1 MVKFWRWLK
10 KWAWLVLAVTAF
22 VTGIIIAVSI
32 GKGKKHAPVVTEF
45 TKKAVEQVQKID
57 EEIEAEK
64 EEVRKKAAE
73 EKGEIEDIKKE
84 PETRRRRKR
93 TADWIAEKL

>member
-22 VTGIIIAVSI
+22 VTGVIIAVSL
-32 GKGKKHAPVVTEF
+32 GKGRKHSPPVTKF
-45 TKKAVEQVQKID
+45 AKKAVEQVQKID

-64 EEVRKKAAE
+64 DEVRKKAAE
-73 EKGEIEDIKKE
+73 EKGEIEDIKKD
-84 PETRRRRKR
+84 PVVRRRRKR
-93 TADWIAEKL
+93 TADWIAERL